1 MTKSKGTALLKIAI
15 LALAFIA
22 QANTIASV
30 MMADIAAAFPGASPT
45 AVQYVMQFGMIGG
58 FPVSLACGFL
68 ARKFRKK
75 PMLLIG
81 VAAIVIGG
89 MIPIFNHSSL
99 IILYVSA
106 AVIGAGQGF
115 MLPLLGDI
123 VLNTFQGKEKDTML
137 GLQTT
142 FSTGGSAVL
151 LMLAGPVCLSGWVNT
166 FYIYLIAV
174 PVLLLVLFCM
184 PAGEKPQPVPA
195 AEGGSKAMIPGKAW
209 VQTIMACV
217 GIIANVSFALN
228 AGMFIAQ
235 EGLGNAADT
244 GFAMTMLTIVG
255 ALVGLVFPYVVRGVK
270 LYITSVAY
278 ATGLIGML
286 LAAMASNMMM
296 IYAAAFFLG
305 LFFGFAG
312 AGAGY
317 VVGRICRPE
326 QIGPTFSVSMSF
338 ITLGVILS
346 PMVVNTITGLWG
358 ALTSRNC
365 FITSA
370 VIFAAVFV
378 FSIFWNTYLTKS
390 CPEPVAPQG
399 APQG

>member
-1 MTKSKGTALLKIAI
+1 MNKTKGTALLKIAI
-15 LALAFIA
+15 LAIAFIA

-30 MMADIAAAFPGASPT
+30 MMADIAASFPTASPT
-45 AVQYVMQFGMIGG
+45 AIQYVMQFGMIGG
-58 FPVSLACGFL
+58 FPISLACGFL

-81 VAAIVIGG
+81 AAAIALGG
-89 MIPIFNHSSL
+89 IIPVFNHSSL
-99 IILYVSA
+99 IMLYVSA
-106 AVIGAGQGF
+106 AIVGAGQGF

-123 VLNTFQGKEKDTML
+123 ILNTFQGKEKDTML

-142 FSTGGSAVL
+142 FSTGGSAIL
-151 LMLAGPVCLSGWVNT
+151 LMVAGPVCLSGWTNT
-166 FYIYLIAV
+166 FFIYLIAV

-184 PAGEKPQPVPA
+184 PMGEKPQAIPA
-195 AEGGSKAMIPGKAW
+195 AAGGGSKAMIPGKGW
-209 VQTIMACV
+209 IQTIMACI

-228 AGMFIAQ
+228 AGMFIAA

-255 ALVGLVFPYVVRGVK
+255 ALVGLVFPLVVRSVK

-278 ATGLIGML
+278 ATGLIGMV
-286 LAAMASNMMM
+286 LASMATSM
-296 IYAAAFFLG
+296 IMVYAAAFFLG
-305 LFFGFAG
+305 LFFGLAG

-346 PMVVNTITGLWG
+346 PMIVNTVTGLWG
-358 ALTSRNC
+358 EVIPRNC

-370 VIFAAVFV
+370 VIFAVVLV
-378 FSIFWNTYLTKS
+378 FSVFWNTYLTKA
-390 CPEPVAPQG
+390 CPEQAPQG
-399 APQG
+399 